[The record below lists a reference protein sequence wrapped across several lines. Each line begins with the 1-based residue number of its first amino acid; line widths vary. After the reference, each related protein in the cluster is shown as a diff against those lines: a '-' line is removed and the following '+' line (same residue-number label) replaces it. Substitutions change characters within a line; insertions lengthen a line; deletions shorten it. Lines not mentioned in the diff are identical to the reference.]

1 MAENVVEIGFDV
13 SGSPLA
19 PFVTLNDPVKGL
31 LASEAAPSP
40 FVLGGTL
47 FYDVTDKVL
56 GYGVT
61 RGKNRQL
68 DRYSAGQVT
77 VNLDNTD
84 RTFDPLYS
92 DSEYAGQIIPRRPI
106 RVTSNGIRQ
115 IVGSIDDWDLA
126 YEAKGRS
133 VATAKGSDGLTQLAN
148 QTVTSGTQAIEL
160 SGTRI
165 NKILSD
171 TEVNWPV
178 SRRTIDAGRTTLQAD
193 TIGTNVN
200 ALTYVQRITEI
211 EPGAFYVAKNG
222 NARFRDRYSSA
233 SNGGI
238 VFSDSGTDI
247 PYTNLRVVYGTE
259 LLANEVIVER
269 RGGGTA
275 TAFDADS
282 QEQYGIFN
290 LTVTDALMNEDV
302 TAGFLADLLSA
313 KYSQPEYRFEA
324 LEVDLSTVGTA
335 IQNDILGLELGDVVQ
350 VTFTPSGIGDA
361 INRNV
366 EVIRIAQRVTP
377 TSHTIEFGFGALE
390 VNFWR
395 LSDDV
400 FGRLSAGNS
409 LAY

>member
-1 MAENVVEIGFDV
+1 MTANIVEIGFDV

-19 PFVTLNDPVKGL
+19 PFITLNDPVKGIL
-31 LASEAAPSP
+31 GSTE

-56 GYGVT
+56 NYGIS

-68 DRYSAGQVT
+68 DRYRAGQLT

-92 DSEYAGQIIPRRPI
+92 ASEYAGQIIPRRPI
-106 RVTSNGIRQ
+106 RVTSNGVRQ
-115 IVGSIDDWDLA
+115 IVGSIDDWDLS
-126 YEAKGRS
+126 YETKGRS

-148 QTVTSGTQAIEL
+148 QTITAGAQSVEL
-160 SGTRI
+160 SGARI
-165 NKILSD
+165 GKILSD
-171 TEVNWPV
+171 PEVNWPV
-178 SRRTIDAGRTTLQAD
+178 GRRALDVGRTTIQAD
-193 TIGTNVN
+193 TIEANVT
-200 ALTYVQRITEI
+200 ALAYIQRITEI

-222 NARFRDRYSSA
+222 DAKFRDRFSSA

-238 VFSDSGTDI
+238 IFSDGEAGI
-247 PYTNLRVVYGTE
+247 PYTNLRVIFGTE
-259 LLANEVIVER
+259 LLANEIIIER
-269 RGGGTA
+269 QAGGTL
-275 TAFDADS
+275 TAFDASS
-282 QEQYGIFN
+282 QEQFGIFN
-290 LTVTDALMNEDV
+290 LTITDALMNDDE
-302 TAGFLADLLSA
+302 TAGNLAALLNA
-313 KYSQPEYRFEA
+313 KLSQPEYRFEA
-324 LEVDLSTVGTA
+324 LQVDLSTVNEAT
-335 IQNDILGLELGDVVQ
+335 QDDILGLELGDVVQ

-366 EVIRIAQRVTP
+366 EVIRINQTVTP

-395 LSDDV
+395 LSDPV

>member
-1 MAENVVEIGFDV
+1 
-13 SGSPLA
+13 
-19 PFVTLNDPVKGL
+19 
-31 LASEAAPSP
+31 
-40 FVLGGTL
+40 L

-92 DSEYAGQIIPRRPI
+92 GSEYAGQIIPRRPI

-148 QTVTSGTQAIEL
+148 QTVTSGTQAVEL
-160 SGTRI
+160 SGTRV

-171 TEVNWPV
+171 IEVNWPI
-178 SRRTIDAGRTTLQAD
+178 SRRTIDVGRTTLQAD

-200 ALTYVQRITEI
+200 ALTYIQRITEI

-269 RGGGTA
+269 QGGGTA

-290 LTVTDALMNEDV
+290 LTVTDALMNEDA
-302 TAGFLADLLSA
+302 TAGFLAELLSA